1 MIKSYP
7 FFLIIMIASVLS
19 LQGQSQWQTF
29 YEVSGGTETPRY
41 DETYRYSKM
50 LADSSSIVSMIEYG
64 KSPQGRTQYAL
75 VLDRDGLGNPSM
87 IRDKGRII
95 FLVQAC
101 IHPGEPEGKDAGL
114 LFLRDVAIGKKNL
127 HLLENVSVVF
137 IPIVSVDGH
146 ERFGPYNRINQ
157 NGPKEMGW
165 RTTPTNLNLNRD
177 FLKGDAPEMQ
187 AWLELFNAWMP
198 DAFMDIHTTNGAD
211 YQYVITYAVENLG
224 NMDPG
229 ITQWLNEKFIPA
241 IEPAMKSKGLPIFP
255 YVSFRKWHD
264 PRSGLR
270 AYTSSPRYSVG
281 YAAARNRFGIL
292 VETHMIKP
300 YHQRVEATLEL
311 IIQTLEL
318 LNREHKTLRSA
329 TLEADRQCTSGI
341 LAAEPFPVT
350 YKLSERSTKIDF
362 LGFSYQVIK
371 SDLTGNDW
379 FIYSDTPQTF
389 TLDWFHENL
398 PDKSVNIPKAYVI
411 PVEWSEVIYRLA
423 CHGIEMQILQKDTLL
438 EVSTWK
444 FSGVKLSAQTY
455 EGRTRV
461 EEISMLEVPQR
472 VLYHAGSA
480 LILTNQQAARIIV
493 HALEPASPES
503 FLQWGFFNAIF
514 EQKEYAE
521 SYVMEKMAR
530 EMIAR
535 NPALLEEF
543 NAFNATVPDTP
554 AKMWAQYNWLYSRTP
569 YFDAMKDVY
578 PVGIIR

>member
-1 MIKSYP
+1 MIHRYLFILLVFIGSHT
-7 FFLIIMIASVLS
+7 LS
-19 LQGQSQWQTF
+19 GQSHWQTF
-29 YEVSGGTETPRY
+29 YEASGGKETPRY
-41 DETYRYSKM
+41 DETYRYAKM
-50 LADSSSIVSMIEYG
+50 LADSSSIISMVEYG
-64 KSPQGRTQYAL
+64 KSPQGRSHFAL
-75 VLDRDGLGNPSM
+75 VLDRDGLRNPSL

-157 NGPKEMGW
+157 NGPEEMGW

-198 DAFMDIHTTNGAD
+198 EAFMDIHTTNGAD

-224 NMDPG
+224 NMDPAL
-229 ITQWLNEKFIPA
+229 TRWLDERFIPT
-241 IEPAMKSKGLPIFP
+241 IEQAMENKGLPIFP
-255 YVSFRKWHD
+255 YVSFRRWHD

-270 AYTSSPRYSVG
+270 TWASAPRYSVG
-281 YAAARNRFGIL
+281 YAAARNRVGIL
-292 VETHMIKP
+292 VETHMLKP
-300 YHQRVEATLEL
+300 YPRRVEATLEL
-311 IIQTLEL
+311 IIQTMEILSSEQ
-318 LNREHKTLRSA
+318 KSLRSA
-329 TLEADRQCTSGI
+329 TLEADQRCSSGL
-341 LAAEPFPVT
+341 LASEPFPVT
-350 YKLSERSTKIDF
+350 YRLSDKSTSVDF
-362 LGFSYQVIK
+362 LGFSYSVIK

-389 TLDWFHENL
+389 TLEWFHDNL
-398 PDKSVNIPKAYVI
+398 PDKVVGIPKAYVI
-411 PVEWSEVIYRLA
+411 PVEWSEIIYRLA
-423 CHGIEMQILQKDTLL
+423 CHGIEMQILQEETLMD
-438 EVSTWK
+438 VSVWK

-461 EEISMLEVPQR
+461 EELSMQEVPQKVR
-472 VLYHAGSA
+472 YHAGSA
-480 LILTNQQAARIIV
+480 LINVNQQAARVIV

-530 EMIAR
+530 EMIAKT
-535 NPALLEEF
+535 PALLQEF
-543 NAFNATVPDTP
+543 NDFNATLPDTP
-554 AKMWAQYNWLYSRTP
+554 AKMWAQYNWWFERTP
-569 YFDAMKDVY
+569 WFDAMKNVY
-578 PVGIIR
+578 PVGLIR